1 MSKTKIKNPVDA
13 KKRKPHHMHLTVP
26 FVFAEEHLTL
36 FAKHL
41 SAQLPLSAEQ
51 VTRQVRAAVAHRLS
65 EMHVAQSHVVDVP

>member
-26 FVFAEEHLTL
+26 FVFAEEHLAL

-51 VTRQVRAAVAHRLS
+51 VTRQVRLAVAERLS
-65 EMHVAQSHVVDVP
+65 SIADAQAKVAQ

>member
-1 MSKTKIKNPVDA
+1 MSKTKIKNPADT
-13 KKRKPHHMHLTVP
+13 KRRQPHHMRLTVS
-26 FVFAEEHLTL
+26 FAFTEEILDI

-51 VTRQVRAAVAHRLS
+51 VTRQVRAAVAARLS